1 MKERLIIIIV
11 AIIAGLFI
19 TSAGFFIYQST
30 KKSNDTPIAKNTST
44 QPAATPAAPPGT
56 VFVKV
61 SEPTD
66 ELITT
71 KRTVIV
77 KGVTNPDNLVI
88 VSTNLEDVEGKPS
101 REGNFSVSV
110 DIDAGANIIVTHALA
125 PNGNSA
131 QDIKTVTYST
141 EEF

>member
-30 KKSNDTPIAKNTST
+30 KKGNDAPIAKQAANTNKNDTS
-44 QPAATPAAPPGT
+44 ANNSLY
-56 VFVKV
+56 VKV
-61 SEPTD
+61 QEPAD
-66 ELITT
+66 ESLTA
-71 KRTVIV
+71 KRTLVV
-77 KGVTNPDNLVI
+77 KGVTNPENLVV
-88 VSTNLEDVEGKPS
+88 VSTNLEDIEAKPTQD
-101 REGNFSVSV
+101 GTFSVTI
-110 DIDAGANIIVTHALA
+110 DIDAGANEVITRAIAS
-125 PNGNSA
+125 NGDSV